1 LFVPYQSCFMSN
13 GILSTHEQRNI
24 SNSLTLAILSTLGK
38 RNILIPLILSLT
50 RNEATAG
57 FTVWVA
63 QSYLLRHRLLQN
75 GTTPKLALHLMAHSA
90 WTLKTLLPS
99 PTLTLALF
107 NFSQIKILISRTRPQ
122 IKPLP
127 TSVQVTRGFRII
139 QIQRKSRENLKS

>member
-24 SNSLTLAILSTLGK
+24 SNSLTLAILSTSGK
-38 RNILIPLILSLT
+38 GNILILLILSLT

-99 PTLTLALF
+99 PTLTLALCAF
-107 NFSQIKILISRTRPQ
+107 VICITRP
-122 IKPLP
+122 
-127 TSVQVTRGFRII
+127 VVAEAII
-139 QIQRKSRENLKS
+139 QSTFPRSKYLFPEHAPKSNHCQHRFR